1 MNEILKLDIGS
12 YTKPINTA
20 GGTLILKINN
30 IKEVSVKNIDK
41 ELELS
46 KIINAEKNRQLN
58 EFSVIH
64 YKKLKT
70 KLMSKNFNPIIVV
83 AGEPKVF
90 LELYLK
96 SFNQS
101 KIKPLL
107 LICSQKLLLDQMK
120 LLKINKSI
128 RVLDFKD
135 KINFKNLN
143 NKKINLIDVDLNY
156 TSLKNIK
163 LKDTNIY
170 IEECFDIALD
180 LLKKT
185 KILFDKWSDHK
196 KFLKNKYQG
205 ITEYLGARYKKL
217 NEVVMLIY
225 NKNLSVSP
233 LTTHISLKN
242 GHKSISK
249 KKIINHVKKI
259 NEFYRFQ
266 FNKKPKIAITGL
278 NPHCESYSKTNEEDM
293 IIKPMIKFLKKKR
306 FKISGPFP
314 ADTVF
319 LSDNIK
325 KFDVVIGMYHDQ
337 VLTPMKSIYEFDAI
351 NITLGLPFIR
361 VSPDHGPNLSMFG
374 KNKSSSK
381 SLIRSIEFLNK

>member
-1 MNEILKLDIGS
+1 MNFQLF
-12 YTKPINTA
+12 
-20 GGTLILKINN
+20 
-30 IKEVSVKNIDK
+30 
-41 ELELS
+41 
-46 KIINAEKNRQLN
+46 II
-58 EFSVIH
+58 
-64 YKKLKT
+64 KKLKT

-83 AGEPKVF
+83 AGEPKSIF

-180 LLKKT
+180 LLKKN
-185 KILFDKWSDHK
+185 K
-196 KFLKNKYQG
+196 KFCLINGPIIKKNFLKNKYQG

-233 LTTHISLKN
+233 ITTHISLKN
-242 GHKSISK
+242 VHKSISK

-259 NEFYRFQ
+259 NEFYRFK
-266 FNKKPKIAITGL
+266 FNNKQKIPITGL